1 MAIWKAVVG
10 ESAQTYRH
18 EKQDKE
24 RIKAGLKKFTE
35 AMVKDEKKE
44 ASRGSSLPKDWR
56 NRVLK

>member
-1 MAIWKAVVG
+1 MAIWEAVVG
-10 ESAQTYRH
+10 ESGQTYRY

-24 RIKAGLKKFTE
+24 RIKAGLEKFKE
-35 AMVKDEKKE
+35 AMVKDEKEE